1 MKPVRV
7 YTTDYCGYCQ
17 RAKQFLEGKG
27 IPYEE
32 IDVSN
37 DDAMR
42 AELVRMSDGQ
52 RTVPQIFI
60 GDHHVGGYSD
70 LMALESKGQLAPLL
84 E

>member
-7 YTTDYCGYCQ
+7 YTTDYCGYCT
-17 RAKQFLEGKG
+17 RAKQFLQGKG
-27 IPYEE
+27 VPYEE

-37 DDAMR
+37 DDALR
-42 AELVRMSDGQ
+42 ADLIEKSNGQ

-70 LMALESKGQLAPLL
+70 LMALESKGQLDPLL
-84 E
+84 Q

>member
-7 YTTDYCGYCQ
+7 YTTDYCGYCT
-17 RAKQFLEGKG
+17 RAKQLLAGKG
-27 IPYEE
+27 VPYEE

-37 DDAMR
+37 DDALR
-42 AELVRMSDGQ
+42 ADLVEKSNGQ

-70 LMALESKGQLAPLL
+70 LVALEAKGQLDPLL
-84 E
+84 Q

>member
-7 YTTDYCGYCQ
+7 YTTDYCGYCT
-17 RAKQFLEGKG
+17 RAKQFLTGKG
-27 IPYEE
+27 VPYEE

-37 DDAMR
+37 DDALR
-42 AELVRMSDGQ
+42 ADLVEKSNGQ

-70 LMALESKGQLAPLL
+70 LVALEAKGQLDPLL
-84 E
+84 Q